1 MSVGFGSPLSSAN
14 TNAAF
19 VSRTVD
25 TDMVGTLDN
34 QNITDSSST
43 TSGAVKTAGGLG
55 VAKKAYLNQVFVP
68 THAGSKALVSSATK
82 EIVESTVTDTE
93 LSYVSGVTSSIQAQI
108 DNKANDSS
116 VVHNTGNEN
125 VAGIKTFTDDAQFDQ
140 DVVIDGNLTVNG
152 TTTTVNSATL
162 DVTDQNIT
170 VNNGG
175 NDASAEGAGLTVDRT
190 GTSGSLVYEDA
201 LTSKWKAGALG
212 SESEMIV
219 ASGAQT
225 MTGNKTFTGKVNANG
240 EINLAETIDATST
253 GANATIPTTSP
264 SVRLT
269 LNTLTS
275 ISNVDDT
282 FAGKL
287 VVLTNDTTNTI
298 VINND
303 SGGTAAKRIITG
315 TGANLSLENNKTLI
329 LSYDSNISRW
339 SIVGGTGTSFVS
351 PLTTKGDLFTYDTG
365 DTRLPVGTNG
375 QILTADSATA
385 TGLKWAAP
393 GSLQVT
399 TKTANYTLT
408 TSDDIVIGDVSSGAF
423 TLTLPTAVGNTGK
436 IFTIKYGG
444 NTNQNRLTIDTTS
457 SQTIDGR
464 LTIQMTSFGDVTRLT
479 SDGANWV
486 EISSHRR
493 VGARYYGSTTAAV
506 VGDVTLIQP
515 SLSYDT
521 YNAYN
526 TGTGVFTVPE
536 AGLYSVTSSWQINST
551 AGAFSTTQDMTLLI
565 KVNGSFIASGNLA
578 YMVGNGAA
586 NFYTVQGT
594 DVLSLDATSTLE
606 IILRSTVAGAAT
618 TNSYFTISK
627 VTS

>member
-43 TSGAVKTAGGLG
+43 TTGAVKTAGGLG
-55 VAKKAYLNQVFVP
+55 VAKKGYINQVFVP
-68 THAGSKALVSSATK
+68 SLAGSKALVSSASK
-82 EIVESTVTDTE
+82 EVVESTVTTTE
-93 LSYVSGVTSSIQAQI
+93 LGYVSGVLSPIQAQI

-116 VVHNTGNEN
+116 VVHNTGNES

-175 NDASAEGAGLTVDRT
+175 NDATGEGAGLTVDRT

-219 ASGAQT
+219 ASGSQT

-339 SIVGGTGTSFVS
+339 SIVGGTGTSFAS

-365 DTRLPVGTNG
+365 DARLPVGTDG
-375 QILTADSATA
+375 QMLVADSAES
-385 TGLKWAAP
+385 TGLKWVNKDSDKGFIRFTVAADFSTTSATFVTP
-393 GSLQVT
+393 TDASYATFTNGGLCIAHGTTNTLGFRVASLTAGTYEITFSGTMLLQSGAGAAE
-399 TKTANYTLT
+399 ANYIITDGTLFGNLFRMDAPT
-408 TSDDIVIGDVSSGAF
+408 GSAISTAPMMSGLF
-423 TLTLPTAVGNTGK
+423 T
-436 IFTIKYGG
+436 
-444 NTNQNRLTIDTTS
+444 
-457 SQTIDGR
+457 
-464 LTIQMTSFGDVTRLT
+464 
-479 SDGANWV
+479 
-486 EISSHRR
+486 
-493 VGARYYGSTTAAV
+493 YGSTQTNIDFEVQMRRNSGVGTAYLTS
-506 VGDVTLIQP
+506 GSQ
-515 SLSYDT
+515 
-521 YNAYN
+521 
-526 TGTGVFTVPE
+526 GWFFT
-536 AGLYSVTSSWQINST
+536 I
-551 AGAFSTTQDMTLLI
+551 I
-565 KVNGSFIASGNLA
+565 R
-578 YMVGNGAA
+578 VGN
-586 NFYTVQGT
+586 
-594 DVLSLDATSTLE
+594 
-606 IILRSTVAGAAT
+606 
-618 TNSYFTISK
+618 
-627 VTS
+627 